1 MPVSA
6 TYWNISGYLIFWVL
20 FAIAFGLFAQRSYFL
35 LRLLRLG
42 QKEACSKSIGHR
54 ITAMLVEVL
63 SQWCNLK
70 TVTRKDLAGIGHAL
84 MFWGFSLFLIG
95 YIIFIGFGGGF
106 GLSSLLKTSTF
117 EIVYSSILDITGL
130 LVIIAIVWATIRRY
144 ILKPER
150 LEASAEA
157 GVILLLVFSLM
168 VLHFCIEGFG
178 SAYGVRSSWPPVG
191 AALASFLT
199 DTGISKST
207 LAAAYKG
214 AWWLHYIIILGFM
227 VYIPY
232 SKHLHILVSPFNV
245 LFKSLASKGA
255 LKLIDPKEASTI
267 GVSKVQDFTWKHL
280 LDLYACAVC
289 GRCQANCPAAL
300 SGKPLNPRQVILDLK
315 EHLLKVGPELLGVK
329 VEASSANPDT
339 PMIGGVIP
347 EEVIWQCTS
356 CYACQEVCP
365 AGIKQM
371 VKIIDMRRH
380 LVEQGRVD
388 SNAVKA
394 LESMRSLGSPWEQP
408 QSSRLDWTEGRR
420 VNLIQERGEVEVLY
434 WVGCTSAYDPRAQD
448 ISRAVLSLLDKANIS
463 YAILGTEERCCGDPA
478 RRMGEE
484 GLFQKI
490 AYSNIEDL
498 KKYRF
503 ERLLTHCPHC
513 FNTFKNEYPQMGG
526 QFEVVHHSQFLLELI
541 RAKRIKLSEEQELRL
556 TFHDPCYLGRC
567 NDMYDPP
574 RQVLQAI
581 SKIGITEIKLNKA
594 KAICCGAGGGQM
606 WIQAGKGRRIEDMRF
621 EQAQELNVQVVATA
635 CPYCTIMLGEAG
647 KIKGTAGKIKVADI
661 AELLAERI
669 KG

>member
-6 TYWNISGYLIFWVL
+6 TYWDISGYLIFWVL

-42 QKEACSKSIGHR
+42 QKEEYSKSIGHR

-63 SQWCNLK
+63 FQWCNLK

-106 GLSSLLKTSTF
+106 GLSSLLKASTF

-157 GVILLLVFSLM
+157 GVILLLIFSLM

-178 SAYGVRSSWPPVG
+178 SAYGVQSSWPPIG

-199 DTGISKST
+199 DMGIPKST

-255 LKLIDPKEASTI
+255 LKLIDPKEARTI

-280 LDLYACAVC
+280 LDLYTCAVC
-289 GRCQANCPAAL
+289 GRCHANCPAAL
-300 SGKPLNPRQVILDLK
+300 SGKPLNPREVILDLK
-315 EHLLKVGPELLGVK
+315 EYLLEVGPELLSVK

-339 PMIGGVIP
+339 PMLGGVIA

-365 AGIKQM
+365 VGIEQM

-394 LESMRSLGSPWEQP
+394 LESMRSLGNPWEQP
-408 QSSRLDWTEGRR
+408 QSSRLDWTEGQR

-448 ISRAVLSLLDKANIS
+448 ISRAVLSLLDKANIN

-498 KKYRF
+498 KKYHF
-503 ERLLTHCPHC
+503 KRLLTHCPHC

-541 RAKRIKLSEEQELRL
+541 RAGRIKLPEKQELRL
-556 TFHDPCYLGRC
+556 TFHDPCYLGRY
-567 NDMYDPP
+567 NGMYDPP
-574 RQVLQAI
+574 RQVLQAL
-581 SKIGITEIKLNKA
+581 SKIKIAELKLNKA

-606 WIQAGKGRRIEDMRF
+606 WIQAEKGRRIEDMRF

-647 KIKGTAGKIKVADI
+647 KIKGTAGKIKVTDI